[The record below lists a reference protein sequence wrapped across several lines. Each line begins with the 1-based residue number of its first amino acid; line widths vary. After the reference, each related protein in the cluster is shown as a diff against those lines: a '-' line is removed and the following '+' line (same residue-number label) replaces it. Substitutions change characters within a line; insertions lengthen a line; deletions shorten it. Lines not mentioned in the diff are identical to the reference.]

1 MYRII
6 FPLIIIV
13 IFFILYNIF
22 SILFNVEKKDAIKS
36 FEKAKIKKKV
46 FKNPKYIFAKYIK
59 LSKYSRDEFEAK
71 LFSLNIEITPEQWIS
86 RNIFDF
92 MLFIPIILFFL
103 VTKNIVMSVIMLV
116 LGLILFFDSMDK
128 INRMLNTRRIKIEQ
142 EAPSLIRFFMVSLKN
157 TSDIKMIF
165 EHYVEIASY
174 LKRDVELTI
183 IDMNS
188 MRNQKDN
195 LIRSLEL
202 LDDRLNTPIM
212 NDFIT
217 GLINVTMGKNQES
230 YFMLLERELKDL
242 SMLNLERTSK
252 KIEKTV
258 RNYSLILIAYF
269 VIFSVTEF
277 IVFIISAFTF

>member
-46 FKNPKYIFAKYIK
+46 FKNPKYMFEKYIK

-92 MLFIPIILFFL
+92 MLFLPIILFFL
-103 VTKNIVMSVIMLV
+103 VIKNIVMSVIMLV

-128 INRMLNTRRIKIEQ
+128 INRMLNTRRINIEQ

-242 SMLNLERTSK
+242 SMLNLERKSK

>member
-46 FKNPKYIFAKYIK
+46 FKNPKYMFSKYIK
-59 LSKYSRDEFEAK
+59 LSKYSKDEFSAK
-71 LFSLNIEITPEQWIS
+71 LFSLNIEMTPEEWIS

-92 MLFIPIILFFL
+92 ILFIPIVLFFL